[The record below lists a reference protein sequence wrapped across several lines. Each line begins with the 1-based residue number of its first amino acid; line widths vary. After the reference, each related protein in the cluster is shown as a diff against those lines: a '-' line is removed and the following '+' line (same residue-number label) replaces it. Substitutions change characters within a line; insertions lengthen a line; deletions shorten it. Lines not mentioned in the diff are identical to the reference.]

1 MAKRHSASQ
10 PARGRFVTFEGGEGV
25 GKSTQVR
32 LLSERLAARGLG
44 VITTREPGGTPGA
57 EAIRGLLVTGD
68 TARWAPM
75 TEALLHFAA
84 RSEHLDKVILPGLHD
99 GKWVVSDRFADS
111 TMAYQ
116 GDGQGVGREIIEV
129 LYDLVAGSF
138 RPDITIIL
146 DMPAGAGLARA
157 GKRNGGSEPGDT
169 EDRYERM
176 GRAFHAKLRHA
187 FLDIA
192 ASEPDRCVVI
202 DASRD
207 IDAVANDIWQ
217 AVCTRLGL

>member
-1 MAKRHSASQ
+1 MVQRPLTPR
-10 PARGRFVTFEGGEGV
+10 PARGRFVTFEGGEGA

-32 LLSERLAARGLG
+32 LLSERLTARGLD

-68 TARWAPM
+68 TGRWAPM

-84 RSEHLDKVILPGLHD
+84 RSEHLDKVILPGLHE

-116 GDGQGVGREIIEV
+116 GDGQGVGREVIEV

-138 RPDITIIL
+138 MPDLTIIL
-146 DMPAGAGLARA
+146 DMPVGAGLARA
-157 GKRNGGSEPGDT
+157 GKRNGGSEPGNT

-176 GRAFHAKLRHA
+176 GHAFHARLRNA

-192 ASEPDRCVVI
+192 AREPDRCVVI
-202 DASRD
+202 DATRD

-217 AVCTRLGL
+217 ALSVRLGL